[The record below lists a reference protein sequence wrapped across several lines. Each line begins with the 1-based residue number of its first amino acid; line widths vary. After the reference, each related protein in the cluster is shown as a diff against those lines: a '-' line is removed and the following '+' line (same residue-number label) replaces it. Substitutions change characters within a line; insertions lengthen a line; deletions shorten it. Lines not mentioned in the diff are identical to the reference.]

1 MSGWDKEKIHS
12 AKRGLRICLPHAQ
25 YAARE
30 RPVPRG
36 RKGRCAGAHS
46 LWRRYGCGCQGT
58 SIPAPAWG
66 TGALCL
72 PSVRVPVAIYMP
84 SPCAARSGTLE
95 NILMHGKN
103 LTRRGREDSPALKHR
118 NGPNT
123 RICNHFNKGWV
134 SLRWTVL
141 YTFVM
146 DMVRK
151 HM

>member
-1 MSGWDKEKIHS
+1 MC
-12 AKRGLRICLPHAQ
+12 RT
-25 YAARE
+25 
-30 RPVPRG
+30 
-36 RKGRCAGAHS
+36 HS
-46 LWRRYGCGCQGT
+46 LWRLGFGGGAVGER
-58 SIPAPAWG
+58 SAAAWG

-84 SPCAARSGTLE
+84 SPRAARSGALE

-103 LTRRGREDSPALKHR
+103 LTGRGREDSPALKHR
-118 NGPNT
+118 NGLNT

-134 SLRWTVL
+134 SLPRTVL
-141 YTFVM
+141 HTFVM